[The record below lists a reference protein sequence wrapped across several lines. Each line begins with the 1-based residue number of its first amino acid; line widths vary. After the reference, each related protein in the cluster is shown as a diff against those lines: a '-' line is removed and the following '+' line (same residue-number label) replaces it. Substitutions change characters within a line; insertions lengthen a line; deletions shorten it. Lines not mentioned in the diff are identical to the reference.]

1 MKQGKKDLQQLQG
14 EMKEKEGHCLQL
26 TQERDSCRAEAN
38 QCREDQVKQLALCS
52 AQAKDL
58 QKRRDEIEEMT
69 SEGSERAAWVCRQ
82 EQELQS
88 CRGEIERLTSEGL
101 ESAAV
106 VLQKEQEVETLCGEL
121 AEKEAATVRLQ
132 EELDSCRSQADQLR
146 ASESQHLI
154 LCSERAK
161 ELRSCRG
168 EIEQLKSKA
177 AEASVAVSMAWNA
190 LCQER
195 DQFRLE
201 ADQLLATEA
210 MRFVLI
216 SQRTEELLRQR
227 KETEQLRADQAQSG
241 SFCARLAEEKQSC
254 NRGETKG
261 LSVLALDLRSVHFCG
276 VTGGDWQAVK
286 TLRTL
291 FVVYAVL
298 RFHITSNVPDA
309 DGDSYQQV
317 FPVWTI
323 AVTKNQRQLAA
334 ATSDNRIN
342 LWPAA

>member
-1 MKQGKKDLQQLQG
+1 
-14 EMKEKEGHCLQL
+14 
-26 TQERDSCRAEAN
+26 
-38 QCREDQVKQLALCS
+38 
-52 AQAKDL
+52 
-58 QKRRDEIEEMT
+58 MT

-132 EELDSCRSQADQLR
+132 E
-146 ASESQHLI
+146 SQHLI

-177 AEASVAVSMAWNA
+177 AEASVAVSRQGEEVECLREEVSEKEAA
-190 LCQER
+190 TDRLKQER

-216 SQRTEELLRQR
+216 SQRTEELQKCKADLERLKAESQSALASQQTQELLRQR

-241 SFCARLAEEKQSC
+241 SFCARLAE
-254 NRGETKG
+254 
-261 LSVLALDLRSVHFCG
+261 A
-276 VTGGDWQAVK
+276 
-286 TLRTL
+286 RTD
-291 FVVYAVL
+291 AVL
-298 RFHITSNVPDA
+298 TSGFGFEATGFAKNCA
-309 DGDSYQQV
+309 N
-317 FPVWTI
+317 I
-323 AVTKNQRQLAA
+323 LAVIPKHPGSTVVAEKYH
-334 ATSDNRIN
+334 
-342 LWPAA
+342 